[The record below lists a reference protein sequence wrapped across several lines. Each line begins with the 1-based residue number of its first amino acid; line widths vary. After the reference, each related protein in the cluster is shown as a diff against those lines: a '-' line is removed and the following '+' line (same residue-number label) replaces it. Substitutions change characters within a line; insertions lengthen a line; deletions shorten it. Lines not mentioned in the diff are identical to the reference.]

1 MGSAARTVNLPLH
14 GGKTYTPL
22 CRHAQHFFSH
32 SAAFTKYISKC
43 RLFPYGLRNRA
54 RFLSRQRTA
63 IPPWHLTVGRLF
75 CWESP
80 YCLRHYGLWS
90 PCFAFAQYGLWS
102 PCFAFAQ
109 YGLLVAL
116 FRFRSI
122 RALGRPISLSLNT
135 GSWSPYF
142 AFAQYGL
149 WSPYFAFA
157 QYGLHL
163 RLCARAG
170 AIARIR
176 LRPPPQTPPP
186 RGGAQIPCR
195 FRASRSNPQQR
206 RALSKGST
214 LQSLHYYM
222 VIS

>member
-80 YCLRHYGLWS
+80 YCLR
-90 PCFAFAQYGLWS
+90 QYGLWS
-102 PCFAFAQ
+102 PYFAFAQ

-122 RALGRPISLSLNT
+122 RALAPAMCSGCGPCAHTPAAARLLPDGEYAEPMPIGNAQAGGYRIEIVELSTFYLISRLN
-135 GSWSPYF
+135 
-142 AFAQYGL
+142 
-149 WSPYFAFA
+149 
-157 QYGLHL
+157 
-163 RLCARAG
+163 RL
-170 AIARIR
+170 
-176 LRPPPQTPPP
+176 
-186 RGGAQIPCR
+186 
-195 FRASRSNPQQR
+195 
-206 RALSKGST
+206 
-214 LQSLHYYM
+214 
-222 VIS
+222 

>member
-80 YCLRHYGLWS
+80 YCLR
-90 PCFAFAQYGLWS
+90 QYGLWS

-122 RALGRPISLSLNT
+122 RALVALLPAGNTGSGRPISLSLNT
-135 GSWSPYF
+135 GSGRPISLSLNTGSIYGYVLGPGPLRAYASAPHPRPRPHGAGHRSPA
-142 AFAQYGL
+142 AFAHRVPIPSNGGL
-149 WSPYFAFA
+149 
-157 QYGLHL
+157 
-163 RLCARAG
+163 C
-170 AIARIR
+170 
-176 LRPPPQTPPP
+176 
-186 RGGAQIPCR
+186 
-195 FRASRSNPQQR
+195 QR
-206 RALSKGST
+206 VQLY
-214 LQSLHYYM
+214 SLY
-222 VIS
+222 IIIW

>member
-80 YCLRHYGLWS
+80 YCLR
-90 PCFAFAQYGLWS
+90 QYGLWS

-122 RALGRPISLSLNT
+122 RALAPAMCSGCGP
-135 GSWSPYF
+135 
-142 AFAQYGL
+142 
-149 WSPYFAFA
+149 
-157 QYGLHL
+157 
-163 RLCARAG
+163 CAH
-170 AIARIR
+170 
-176 LRPPPQTPPP
+176 TPPLAAAMCSGCGP
-186 RGGAQIPCR
+186 CAHTPVVARLLPVGEYAEPMPIGNAQAGGYRIEIVELST
-195 FRASRSNPQQR
+195 FYLISRLNR
-206 RALSKGST
+206 L
-214 LQSLHYYM
+214 
-222 VIS
+222 